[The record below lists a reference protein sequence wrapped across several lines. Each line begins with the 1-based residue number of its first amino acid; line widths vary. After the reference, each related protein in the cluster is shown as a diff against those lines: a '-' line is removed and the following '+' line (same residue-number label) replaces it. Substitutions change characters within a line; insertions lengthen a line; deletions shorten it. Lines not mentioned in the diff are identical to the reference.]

1 MLNQLDAE
9 ICMFSNG
16 SFFFQAEHDEGQSI
30 KELKSQL
37 NHLQFFVEKFINAQK
52 YDQEKLIRN
61 VTETMRNLQHE
72 KRENQVM

>member
-9 ICMFSNG
+9 INCLVTVLFS
-16 SFFFQAEHDEGQSI
+16 QEEHDEGQSI

-61 VTETMRNLQHE
+61 VTETMQKLQHE
-72 KRENQVM
+72 KKENQVM

>member
-1 MLNQLDAE
+1 MLAL
-9 ICMFSNG
+9 
-16 SFFFQAEHDEGQSI
+16 FFQEEHDEGQSI
-30 KELKSQL
+30 NELKSQL

-72 KRENQVM
+72 KKENQVMLLSFISEFL